1 MASSERVSGFWRS
14 LFERYQALGAL
25 RWSELRLDGSL
36 VAFCLALAHGS
47 RLYAMKTSYD
57 ERYAYYSP
65 GHILRDAIV
74 ERCVELD
81 VEALELLG
89 PTRRWKERYAT
100 ETRETIGL
108 RAYRRDRSAPP
119 GTPAGAGSCLACVR
133 LRRAP
138 AKASR
143 RSGDVAERPSSSYL
157 IPRSSR
163 PACRPRERV
172 IDSCSAWPGTA

>member
-100 ETRETIGL
+100 ETRETIVL
-108 RAYRRDRSAPP
+108 RAYRRRPVSAVRYTGRRWLVP
-119 GTPAGAGSCLACVR
+119 R
-133 LRRAP
+133 LRP
-138 AKASR
+138 AQESARQGFEKIRGR
-143 RSGDVAERPSSSYL
+143 RGAAV
-157 IPRSSR
+157 
-163 PACRPRERV
+163 
-172 IDSCSAWPGTA
+172 